1 MRPLTRRD
9 DRGAT
14 AVEFAICL
22 PVVLMFIFMAMY
34 GGMYVFYGAMA
45 DHVAREVAR
54 DVSIPTTKTGSSYPD
69 QGSSGQASV
78 EQRAKRAAAGL
89 LPDPTTV
96 TVTPARTNVAPGDE
110 VTVTV
115 SYDPG
120 ALGVISGVLWF
131 LPDPSEGITRS
142 ASARRE

>member
-1 MRPLTRRD
+1 MRPRD

-14 AVEFAICL
+14 AVEFAICF
-22 PVVLMFIFMAMY
+22 PVVLMFVLMAMY

-45 DHVAREVAR
+45 DHVARTVAR
-54 DVSIPTTKTGSSYPD
+54 DVAIPTTRTGSAYPD
-69 QGSSGQASV
+69 EGGSGQATV
-78 EQRAKRAAAGL
+78 EQRARRAAAGL

-96 TVTPARTNVAPGDE
+96 TVTSARTNVAPGDE

-115 SYDPG
+115 SYEPS
-120 ALGVISGVLWF
+120 ALEFVSGLLWF